1 MEERILGTEVEF
13 ALFYQPEEKTTR
25 RLGGDALLD
34 HLNELSALLFSSL
47 KRNGCLMAGEFLAN
61 GGRLYIDRGAHPE
74 YATPECRS
82 VREAVAYEKAG
93 ERIVQ
98 DLVKAARRLILQQGG
113 SGKLSIFKNNVDYFG
128 NTYGSHEN
136 YLVSPLSM
144 QKTRL
149 LIPFLVSRQ
158 IYTGAGKVA
167 KRWEPGE
174 VPFQVS
180 QRADFIEQV
189 FSDRATQ
196 VRGIINTRRR
206 ELYREGQNMRLHV
219 IVGDSNMSEYAI
231 GLKMGATGIVLRLLE
246 EGALD
251 DIPSLSLPVQDLRR
265 ISRSFKAAL
274 RVEGR
279 SRKYSALDIQSMYLE
294 KAYRFFGSRRPNREE
309 EFILKLWERT
319 LAGLEKLK
327 ISATWDLEEDPGD
340 LKRKI
345 DWVLKLWLLNRF
357 RKKDGLDWND
367 VQLKSLDFR
376 YHDLDPEAGLFE
388 RCQAMGLVDRVV
400 DEEEINRARV
410 DPPKNTRAWTRGM
423 IIRKTANTNVNVQI
437 ENWEKITLFSNRRRR
452 EVVTVVD
459 RTRRIV
465 NALGLKLEDPFLAQ
479 NVPVLR
485 AVERFIETWE

>member
-13 ALFYQPEEKTTR
+13 ALLYQPGEKTTR
-25 RLGGDALLD
+25 LLGGEALLD

-47 KRNGCLMAGEFLAN
+47 KSNGTLMAGEFIAN
-61 GGRLYIDRGAHPE
+61 GGRLYIDRGGHPE

-82 VREAVAYEKAG
+82 IREAVAYEKAG

-98 DLVKAARRLILQQGG
+98 DLVKAARRLILRQRG
-113 SGKLSIFKNNVDYFG
+113 SGKLSIFKNNVDYYG

-144 QKTRL
+144 QQTRL

-158 IYTGAGKVA
+158 IYTGAGKVV
-167 KRWEPGE
+167 KKWEPGE
-174 VPFQVS
+174 VPFQIT

-189 FSDRATQ
+189 FSDRATE
-196 VRGIINTRRR
+196 VRGIINTRKR

-219 IVGDSNMSEYAI
+219 IVGDSNMSEYAM

-246 EGALD
+246 EGLLD
-251 DIPSLSLPVQDLRR
+251 DIPGLSMPVQDLRR

-279 SRKYSALDIQSMYLE
+279 NRKYSALDLQAMYLE
-294 KAYRFFGSRRPNREE
+294 KAYRFFGSHRPSREE
-309 EFILKLWERT
+309 EFVLKLWERT

-327 ISATWDLEEDPGD
+327 ISPTWDLEEDPGD

-357 RKKDGLDWND
+357 RKKDGLDWDD

-376 YHDLDPEAGLFE
+376 YHDLDPEVGLFE

-400 DEEEINRARV
+400 DEEEISRARV
-410 DPPKNTRAWTRGM
+410 DPPRNTRAWTRGM

-437 ENWEKITLFSNRRRR
+437 ENWEKLTLFANRRRP

-485 AVERFIETWE
+485 AVKRFIETWE

>member
-1 MEERILGTEVEF
+1 LEERILGTEVEF
-13 ALFYQPEEKTTR
+13 ALLYQPEEKTTR
-25 RLGGDALLD
+25 RLAGEALLD
-34 HLNELSALLFSSL
+34 HLNELSTLLFSSL

-144 QKTRL
+144 QQTRL

-174 VPFQVS
+174 VPFQVT

-189 FSDRATQ
+189 FSDRATE

-231 GLKMGATGIVLRLLE
+231 GLKMGATGIVLRMLE
-246 EGALD
+246 EGVLD

-294 KAYRFFGSRRPNREE
+294 KAYRFFGSRRPNQEE

-327 ISATWDLEEDPGD
+327 ISAMWDLEEDPGD
-340 LKRKI
+340 LRRKI

-357 RKKDGLDWND
+357 RKKDGLDWDD

-400 DEEEINRARV
+400 DEEEIIRARV

-437 ENWEKITLFSNRRRR
+437 ENWEKLTLFANRRRP
-452 EVVTVVD
+452 EVATVVD

-479 NVPVLR
+479 NVPVLK
-485 AVERFIETWE
+485 AVKRFIETWE